1 MDGKECNNSD
11 SSISEYDPN
20 VDRLD
25 NISHTKSYYS
35 EASWLYDDME
45 YGEDDIFMNA
55 QSSNMSNSR
64 HEIGVSEEAKTYVSR
79 FWWVN

>member
-45 YGEDDIFMNA
+45 YGEDIFSWMHNLLIC
-55 QSSNMSNSR
+55 QTQDM
-64 HEIGVSEEAKTYVSR
+64 K
-79 FWWVN
+79 